1 MAGAVEPGTSCGF
14 FNKIPILDKYIP
26 FYIWKSSMLKRLGFD
41 DDEELHNWEG
51 KGLKT
56 IEGFRQWMQN
66 LEEEEWGGGEG
77 KRAI

>member
-1 MAGAVEPGTSCGF
+1 
-14 FNKIPILDKYIP
+14 
-26 FYIWKSSMLKRLGFD
+26 MLKRLGFD

-66 LEEEEWGGGEG
+66 LEEEE
-77 KRAI
+77 

>member
-1 MAGAVEPGTSCGF
+1 
-14 FNKIPILDKYIP
+14 
-26 FYIWKSSMLKRLGFD
+26 MLKRLGFD

-66 LEEEEWGGGEG
+66 WEGGGRGREESYIG
-77 KRAI
+77 SKHVCIGLHGDCIFEY

>member
-1 MAGAVEPGTSCGF
+1 
-14 FNKIPILDKYIP
+14 
-26 FYIWKSSMLKRLGFD
+26 MLKRLGFD